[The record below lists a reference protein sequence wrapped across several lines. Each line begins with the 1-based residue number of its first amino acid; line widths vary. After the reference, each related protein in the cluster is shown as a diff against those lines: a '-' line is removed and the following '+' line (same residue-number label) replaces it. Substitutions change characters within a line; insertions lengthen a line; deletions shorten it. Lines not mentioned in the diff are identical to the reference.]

1 MLVARTVFAAPMLSK
16 LCKPATPCTRTSVRR
31 WGIAILAALANPAI
45 ADCPTD
51 EETKIIPLPVWSTSP
66 NAGTTYGFMPVFIR
80 VCPYDKRTQWVLA
93 PSITHNAIIHTT
105 GTVRLFDYPDP
116 DTTLSLIAGVST
128 RINYRVVGT
137 RIHQPTTPGA
147 FTDDTYLRI
156 DRDAFTRF
164 FGLGMDS
171 KESGESTYTAE
182 RANVSERRGLNVGGD
197 FNVGVAIGFEREAV
211 LPMGV
216 KGLPLA
222 PDAYPTVPGMI
233 DPSLVIWQGIDMRY
247 DDRIGGD
254 YAERGTRVDAGIAV
268 VEGLIASPTFV
279 RGTLEGRHLWSELT
293 WLSGATRLAY
303 SGMSASSAPFYLQ
316 STLGGGHLM
325 RGFTE
330 GRFYATQAWT
340 AEFEQRIR
348 VLRTNMFNVTTDWRV
363 DPFVAVGQV
372 FDHADDIVAHPRF
385 SVGAG
390 LRIFVHPNIVGRV
403 DFAYGGEG
411 IKIYVEIGYPY

>member
-1 MLVARTVFAAPMLSK
+1 MLSK
-16 LCKPATPCTRTSVRR
+16 LSKPATPCTRTSVRR
-31 WGIAILAALANPAI
+31 WGIAVVVALASPAA

-51 EETKIIPLPVWSTSP
+51 EDTKIIPLPVWSTSP

-80 VCPYDKRTQWVLA
+80 VCPYDQHTQWVLA

-105 GTVRLFDYPDP
+105 GTVRLYYYPDA

-137 RIHQPTTPGA
+137 RLHTPTATGA

-171 KESGESTYTAE
+171 QESGESTYTAQ
-182 RANVSERRGLNVGGD
+182 RARISERRGLNLGDD
-197 FNVGVAIGFEREAV
+197 FNIGVEIGFDREEV

-222 PDAYPTVPGMI
+222 PDVYPTVPGMI
-233 DPSLVIWQGIDMRY
+233 DPSLVIWQGIDLRY
-247 DDRIGGD
+247 DSRQGGD
-254 YAERGTRVDAGIAV
+254 YAERGVRIDGGIAV

-279 RGTLEGRHLWSELT
+279 RGTFEGRWLVPENDRLT
-293 WLSGATRLAY
+293 AATRLAY

-372 FDHADDIVAHPRF
+372 FDHAEDIVANPRF

-403 DFAYGGEG
+403 DFGYAGEG